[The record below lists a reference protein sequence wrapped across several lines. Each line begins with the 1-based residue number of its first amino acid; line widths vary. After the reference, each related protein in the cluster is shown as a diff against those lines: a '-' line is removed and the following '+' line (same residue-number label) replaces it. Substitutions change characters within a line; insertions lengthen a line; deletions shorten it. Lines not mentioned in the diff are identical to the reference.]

1 MFFALCAACLFFV
14 PKKAKNATLF
24 AFSLLFYAWG
34 KPVYV
39 GLMIFSTVLD
49 YCCGRAVEK
58 YRGTPK
64 AKIGLLVSV
73 IVNLNL
79 LCLFKYT
86 DFFHRH
92 GKRHF
97 RMQYSSFEFALAY
110 RHFILHFSNH
120 ELHY

>member
-1 MFFALCAACLFFV
+1 MVFSSLTFLLWFLPCVLLVYFIV
-14 PKKAKNATLF
+14 PKKAKNAVLF

-34 KPVYV
+34 EPVYV

-64 AKIGLLVSV
+64 AKIGLFVSV
-73 IVNLNL
+73 IVNLSL

-86 DFFHRH
+86 DFFIGTINGIFGSR
-92 GKRHF
+92 
-97 RMQYSSFEFALAY
+97 L
-110 RHFILHFSNH
+110 
-120 ELHY
+120 